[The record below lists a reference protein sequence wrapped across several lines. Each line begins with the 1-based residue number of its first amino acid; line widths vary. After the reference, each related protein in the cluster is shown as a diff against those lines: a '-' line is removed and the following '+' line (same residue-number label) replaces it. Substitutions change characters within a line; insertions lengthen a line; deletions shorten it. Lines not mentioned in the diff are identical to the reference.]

1 MSKLNLGKDLYIKGR
16 IGWRGLSKN
25 EYLKKSK
32 YRIINATALMDGF
45 IDWDNCG
52 FISKER
58 YEESEEIMLKENDIL
73 ISKDGTIGKIGY
85 VKNMKDPCTVASGIF
100 VVRNTKPEI
109 LDFDY
114 LYHILKS
121 NIFKDFIRRN
131 KSEGSTINHLYQRDL
146 INFEIELPCISKQ
159 HQIARMLNVLDSKI
173 AINNKIKTELELIAK
188 TLYNYW
194 FLQYEFP
201 NKDEKPYKSFCG
213 KMEWNNELKKE
224 VPEGWQYKRIID
236 IENDIITGKTPS
248 TKDETNFGGNI
259 PFITIDDIRKG
270 LYISKTERTLS
281 DKGAS
286 LQIKKYIPKNSICV
300 TCIATVGLVGI
311 TTKESQTN
319 QQINSIVCKNKY
331 NLYYLVNSIKKYFEC
346 SSGAKSGNIFA
357 NMNKEDFANIKL
369 IYPTENIL
377 ERYTKTVKPMY
388 KKIENCILENEKL
401 IKLRDYLLPLLMN
414 GQVDF
419 KD

>member
-1 MSKLNLGKDLYIKGR
+1 MSKAKDYCARVFDGTHESPKPCKKGYRLLTSKNIMNGYLDKTDSYYISNEDYYAINKRSQVRQWDILFSMIGTVGNVCIITDDNIDFAIKNMGVFSCKNEDEAKWLYYYLQSPYIKKV
-16 IGWRGLSKN
+16 IQH
-25 EYLKKSK
+25 YLNGAVQKF
-32 YRIINATALMDGF
+32 LPLG
-45 IDWDNCG
+45 
-52 FISKER
+52 
-58 YEESEEIMLKENDIL
+58 MLKELDIL
-73 ISKDGTIGKIGY
+73 DYDADKKKIVDLLWKLENKAKNNKKIISKL
-85 VKNMKDPCTVASGIF
+85 
-100 VVRNTKPEI
+100 E
-109 LDFDY
+109 
-114 LYHILKS
+114 
-121 NIFKDFIRRN
+121 
-131 KSEGSTINHLYQRDL
+131 Q
-146 INFEIELPCISKQ
+146 
-159 HQIARMLNVLDSKI
+159 
-173 AINNKIKTELELIAK
+173 AINTIYDYWLI
-188 TLYNYW
+188 
-194 FLQYEFP
+194 QYEFP
-201 NKDEKPYKSFCG
+201 NKDEKPYKSFGG

>member
-85 VKNMKDPCTVASGIF
+85 VKNIKDPCTVASGIF

-131 KSEGSTINHLYQRDL
+131 KAEGSTINHLYQRDL
-146 INFEIELPCISKQ
+146 INFEIELPSISKQ
-159 HQIARMLNVLDSKI
+159 HKIAGILNALDSKI
-173 AINNKIKTELELIAK
+173 EINNKIKTELEQIAK
-188 TLYNYW
+188 TIYDYW

-201 NKDEKPYKSFCG
+201 NEEKKPYKTFLG

-224 VPEGWQYKRIID
+224 VPEGWQYKNIID
-236 IENDIITGKTPS
+236 IEKDIITGKTPS
-248 TKDETNFGGNI
+248 TKDKTNFGGSI

-286 LQIKKYIPKNSICV
+286 KQIKKYIPKNSICV

-311 TTKESQTN
+311 TAKESQTN

-357 NMNKEDFANIKL
+357 NMNKEDFGNIKL

-388 KKIENCILENEKL
+388 KKIENCILENEEL

-414 GQVDF
+414 GQVGF

>member
-131 KSEGSTINHLYQRDL
+131 KAEGSTINHLYQRDL
-146 INFEIELPCISKQ
+146 INFEIELPSISKQ
-159 HQIARMLNVLDSKI
+159 HKIAGILNVLDSKI
-173 AINNKIKTELELIAK
+173 EINNKIKTELEQTAK
-188 TLYNYW
+188 TIYDYW
-194 FLQYEFP
+194 FLQYQFP
-201 NKDEKPYKSFCG
+201 NSEGKPYKLSGG
-213 KMEWNNELKKE
+213 KMIWNEKVNMKIPEAWNVKRVGEILSKIPNTYKYTALEYKKSGKYPIIDQSREYICGYTDNYESLLKLNDCVVFGDHTKFIKYVNFYFARGADGTQILNSSDDRLPNYLLYMQISAMQLVSQGYSRYFKFLKDKYVVIPNKEISDLYMSNIKIGLEKIKKIIEENKKLLELKE
-224 VPEGWQYKRIID
+224 
-236 IENDIITGKTPS
+236 
-248 TKDETNFGGNI
+248 F
-259 PFITIDDIRKG
+259 
-270 LYISKTERTLS
+270 
-281 DKGAS
+281 
-286 LQIKKYIPKNSICV
+286 
-300 TCIATVGLVGI
+300 
-311 TTKESQTN
+311 
-319 QQINSIVCKNKY
+319 
-331 NLYYLVNSIKKYFEC
+331 
-346 SSGAKSGNIFA
+346 
-357 NMNKEDFANIKL
+357 
-369 IYPTENIL
+369 
-377 ERYTKTVKPMY
+377 
-388 KKIENCILENEKL
+388 
-401 IKLRDYLLPLLMN
+401 LLPLLMN
-414 GQVDF
+414 GQVGF

>member
-1 MSKLNLGKDLYIKGR
+1 MSKKIGEIAYITKLAGFEHTKYIQGNCTHKKINDDDIPLFIGKTVRDGKIDTDFDWYISKKISDELPRSKLNKRCIVLPYVGTLGDMAIFENTYEAHLGSNIAKIEIEDD
-16 IGWRGLSKN
+16 
-25 EYLKKSK
+25 SK
-32 YRIINATALMDGF
+32 YSIEFIYYFLKSPYGQNLLMRDLQGAVQKNITMEAIRNVILPDIKVEIQNKIVKVLKAMDNK
-45 IDWDNCG
+45 IDNN
-52 FISKER
+52 SKIK
-58 YEESEEIMLKENDIL
+58 SEIENMIR
-73 ISKDGTIGKIGY
+73 TI
-85 VKNMKDPCTVASGIF
+85 
-100 VVRNTKPEI
+100 
-109 LDFDY
+109 FDY
-114 LYHILKS
+114 W
-121 NIFKDFIRRN
+121 FI
-131 KSEGSTINHLYQRDL
+131 Q
-146 INFEIELPCISKQ
+146 FE
-159 HQIARMLNVLDSKI
+159 
-173 AINNKIKTELELIAK
+173 
-188 TLYNYW
+188 Y
-194 FLQYEFP
+194 P
-201 NKDEKPYKSFCG
+201 NESGNSYKSSGG
-213 KMEWNNELKKE
+213 KMKWNNELKKE
-224 VPEGWQYKRIID
+224 IPEGWRYKRIID

-286 LQIKKYIPKNSICV
+286 SQIKKYIPKNSICV

-357 NMNKEDFANIKL
+357 NMNKEDFGNIKL

-401 IKLRDYLLPLLMN
+401 IKLRDYLFLHTIE
-414 GQVDF
+414 F
-419 KD
+419 IC

>member
-131 KSEGSTINHLYQRDL
+131 KAEGSTINHLYQRDL
-146 INFEIELPCISKQ
+146 INFEIELPSISNQ
-159 HQIARMLNVLDSKI
+159 HKIAGILNVLDSKI
-173 AINNKIKTELELIAK
+173 EINNKIKTELEQTAK
-188 TLYNYW
+188 TIYDYW
-194 FLQYEFP
+194 FLQYQFP
-201 NKDEKPYKSFCG
+201 NSEGKPYKLSGG
-213 KMEWNNELKKE
+213 KMIWNEKVNMKIPEAWNVKRVGEILSKIPNTYKYTASEYKKSGKYPIIDQSREYICGYTDNYESLLKLNDCVVFGDHTKFIKYVNFYFARGADGTQILNSSDDRLPNYLLYMQISAMQLVSQGYSRYFKFLKDKYVVIPNKEISDLYMSNIKIGLEKIKKSIEENKKLLELKE
-224 VPEGWQYKRIID
+224 
-236 IENDIITGKTPS
+236 
-248 TKDETNFGGNI
+248 F
-259 PFITIDDIRKG
+259 
-270 LYISKTERTLS
+270 
-281 DKGAS
+281 
-286 LQIKKYIPKNSICV
+286 
-300 TCIATVGLVGI
+300 
-311 TTKESQTN
+311 
-319 QQINSIVCKNKY
+319 
-331 NLYYLVNSIKKYFEC
+331 
-346 SSGAKSGNIFA
+346 
-357 NMNKEDFANIKL
+357 
-369 IYPTENIL
+369 
-377 ERYTKTVKPMY
+377 
-388 KKIENCILENEKL
+388 
-401 IKLRDYLLPLLMN
+401 LLPLLMN
-414 GQVDF
+414 GQVTF
-419 KD
+419 KN